1 MLVSRRNYMLIQD
14 ILERLGWARTTLFKR
29 CKSKLEIRE
38 MPWSEFL
45 EEISHSQF
53 CVKPE
58 HVPAGSS
65 LEEPIAELV
74 PVTYSLRSILGIRTE
89 AVKR

>member
-1 MLVSRRNYMLIQD
+1 
-14 ILERLGWARTTLFKR
+14 
-29 CKSKLEIRE
+29 

-89 AVKR
+89 AVKRWRLHHFIYVIYPKLLKVAFEL